1 MKFKEVPYQK
11 LGRFIAAFGS
21 YKSKTLKTVKF
32 CKKWPNIRLNGPRA
46 REGAIWPPLEEKKL
60 PEGEWR
66 TLRV

>member
-1 MKFKEVPYQK
+1 MEYDS
-11 LGRFIAAFGS
+11 LMAFV
-21 YKSKTLKTVKF
+21 L
-32 CKKWPNIRLNGPRA
+32 LNGPRA